1 MVFQSNQR
9 LFSVVLPFGMAEII
23 GSIGLFLY
31 QVSYILFIF

>member
-9 LFSVVLPFGMAEII
+9 LFSVILPFDMAEII

-31 QVSYILFIF
+31 QVPNILFVF